1 MNKMGALLFVVVAAQ
16 VLPLN
21 AQGVSRAAQS
31 QNAPD
36 QTMNQTIASQ
46 NQNGAADIDAT
57 GAIDKGAQARVTVSP
72 VDSSR
77 AVQGS
82 PQGEPA
88 ISYEAA
94 FRNWRTCA
102 VMHQGVGNPPP
113 QCEQLRL
120 ALRQAIGFRPRG
132 YQTVDA
138 RPRS

>member
-1 MNKMGALLFVVVAAQ
+1 MMNKMGALLFVVVAAQ
-16 VLPLN
+16 ALPLH
-21 AQGVSRAAQS
+21 AEGVSRAAQS
-31 QNAPD
+31 QNAP
-36 QTMNQTIASQ
+36 NQTIASQ
-46 NQNGAADIDAT
+46 NQNSAADSDAT
-57 GAIDKGAQARVTVSP
+57 GAIDKGAQPRVTVSP

-77 AVQGS
+77 AMQGS
-82 PQGEPA
+82 PQGEPT

-138 RPRS
+138 QPRN